1 MAQLVERS
9 LLKPEVSSSNPV
21 ISKSLFYI
29 EHLFTVNCVLKT
41 RKLRKRGQG
50 WPIKKNHA
58 TNLHPD
64 KLKWEVNC
72 NRCKFVL
79 SSSLRISDQ
88 SWRKPVTA
96 KGVLVS
102 SDCQASHWL
111 CFCSGIGQSVC
122 SPWSCLHSSS
132 LETVAKA
139 SLSVCFSFF
148 RSKTDFFVF
157 FFFL

>member
-1 MAQLVERS
+1 MQQ
-9 LLKPEVSSSNPV
+9 
-21 ISKSLFYI
+21 ICT
-29 EHLFTVNCVLKT
+29 HTNCNGKQIVT
-41 RKLRKRGQG
+41 G
-50 WPIKKNHA
+50 A
-58 TNLHPD
+58 NLYPD
-64 KLKWEVNC
+64 KFAPREIVMGS
-72 NRCKFVL
+72 KFVL
-79 SSSLRISDQ
+79 SSSLRISDHAHQ
-88 SWRKPVTA
+88 SCRRLVRA
-96 KGVLVS
+96 KGVLIGS
-102 SDCQASHWL
+102 GCRASHWL